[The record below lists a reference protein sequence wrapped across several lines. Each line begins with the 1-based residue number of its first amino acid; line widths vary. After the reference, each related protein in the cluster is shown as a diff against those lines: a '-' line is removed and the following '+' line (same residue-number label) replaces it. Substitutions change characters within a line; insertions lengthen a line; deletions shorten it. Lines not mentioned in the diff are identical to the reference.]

1 MGKEVFDDS
10 QFLEN
15 VKEICVN
22 NPINKIWG
30 DDLKEFI
37 EKVKTIL
44 VNHPHEF
51 VTIKEIANTAAI
63 KEILEHKWNLHSDP
77 DYAVRWFLFHPISF
91 LSPYLL
97 CLECRDQEDYA
108 QWALKYNRDKQR
120 DYQEI
125 EEYDGLD
132 GVRSHLLKEKLRS
145 LHEEELRSIQKF
157 RQLSQRRYDITIE
170 RMVDFFPD
178 IVHEEELR
186 RGDRRLD
193 KFEEMQRRWRRSQLD
208 ENRGRRDQ

>member
-1 MGKEVFDDS
+1 MPEGILGEDIDMGKDVFNDS

-15 VKEICVN
+15 VKELCVN
-22 NPINKIWG
+22 NHINKIWG

-44 VNHPHEF
+44 VNHPNEF

-97 CLECRDQEDYA
+97 CLECRDHEDYA
-108 QWALKYNRDKQR
+108 QWALKYNPDKQK
-120 DYQEI
+120 DYQES
-125 EEYDGLD
+125 EEYSDT
-132 GVRSHLLKEKLRS
+132 VRRLNHIIQQLR
-145 LHEEELRSIQKF
+145 E
-157 RQLSQRRYDITIE
+157 LSQEYYDITIE
-170 RMVDFFPD
+170 RMVAFFPD
-178 IVHEEELR
+178 IAHDEELIR
-186 RGDRRLD
+186 RDRRLD
-193 KFEEMQRRWRRSQLD
+193 ELEEMQMRLRRSQLD
-208 ENRGRRDQ
+208 ENRGRRDI

>member
-1 MGKEVFDDS
+1 MPEGILGKDIDMGKDVFNDS
-10 QFLEN
+10 QFIE
-15 VKEICVN
+15 KIREICVN
-22 NPINKIWG
+22 NHINKIWG

-44 VNHPHEF
+44 VNHPNEF

-91 LSPYLL
+91 LSPDIL
-97 CLECRDQEDYA
+97 CLECRDHEDYA
-108 QWALKYNRDKQR
+108 QWALKYNPDKQK
-120 DYQEI
+120 DYQES
-125 EEYDGLD
+125 EEYSDT
-132 GVRSHLLKEKLRS
+132 VRRLNHIIQRLR
-145 LHEEELRSIQKF
+145 E
-157 RQLSQRRYDITIE
+157 LSQEYYDITIE
-170 RMVDFFPD
+170 QMVAFFPD
-178 IVHEEELR
+178 IEHEEELIR
-186 RGDRRLD
+186 RDRRLD